1 LSANGIIDLLF
12 SAIVAVKK
20 IVNTGS
26 ATAVAVAAAIGST
39 AALLSLVIISLL
51 ARLANSLVGDVAVM
65 INNGLDSAVLGIALT
80 CGIKG
85 MRVVVVGFPR
95 SRGERL
101 RLPRGGRHVGIKAVS
116 MVVVVMMIILTHDI
130 EVTVVIDDKFALG
143 LVVVVIVAHDIEVT
157 VVIDDKLALRFLVM
171 VIIAHDIEVTV
182 VIDDNLTV
190 LLGLDVMVGMVV
202 ANNIDGVAVMIS
214 HNFAVLGSTM
224 IVIISMMLMRV
235 VGRAFDL
242 VSDNIAGVMINN
254 GNNFTSRLSIV
265 SMIRHLRSLAN
276 YVKRLLTSVRVSN
289 DHRLANGLTVVV
301 MVGSGVILANN
312 FVSSN
317 FTSLV
322 INNGYNVTL
331 LIVHMGV
338 WFNMRVRVTV
348 LLGALAL
355 ALALASALVL
365 LRLLGFLFVGTAA
378 GVAITSVVSS
388 LVMGLLLLT
397 FILLVSGSVSISVS
411 LKLGDGMSIV
421 LVIIRGSV

>member
-1 LSANGIIDLLF
+1 
-12 SAIVAVKK
+12 
-20 IVNTGS
+20 
-26 ATAVAVAAAIGST
+26 
-39 AALLSLVIISLL
+39 VIISLL

-101 RLPRGGRHVGIKAVS
+101 GLPRGGRHVGIKAVS

-312 FVSSN
+312 FVSGN

-348 LLGALAL
+348 LLGAL